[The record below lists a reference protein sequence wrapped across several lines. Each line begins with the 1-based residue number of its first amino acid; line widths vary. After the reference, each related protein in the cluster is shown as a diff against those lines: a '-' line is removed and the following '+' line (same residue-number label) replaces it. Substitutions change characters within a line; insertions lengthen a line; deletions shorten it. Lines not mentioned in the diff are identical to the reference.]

1 MSEPIRVLLADDHAV
16 VRRGIR
22 ALLEQHQDLLVVR
35 EVSSADEVLPA
46 VAACDPDVALLDIRL
61 SGSDSSTGI
70 DIARRLK
77 RLGSRPRVAIITAFD
92 DRKYVFDSF
101 HAGVDAYILK
111 TASED
116 DLVDTVRAIH
126 AGSRI
131 VSGSILGN
139 VLDQFEDLARWR
151 IQHEAGLSDEELHV
165 LRMLADGASTGQISA
180 ALFCSDP
187 TSKRRLRV
195 LFEKME
201 VHGRTQAVA
210 EAMRRGLI

>member
-22 ALLEQHQDLLVVR
+22 ALLEQHLDILVVQ
-35 EVSSADEVLPA
+35 EVSSADEVLPG
-46 VAACDPDVALLDIRL
+46 VAACDPDVVLLDIRL
-61 SGSDSSTGI
+61 SGSGSSTGI
-70 DIARRLK
+70 GIARRLK
-77 RLGSRPRVAIITAFD
+77 RMDSRPRVAIITAFD
-92 DRKYVFDSF
+92 DRKYVFDAF
-101 HAGVDAYILK
+101 QAGVDAYILK

-116 DLVDTVRAIH
+116 DLVDAVRAIH
-126 AGSRI
+126 GGLRI
-131 VSGSILGN
+131 VSGRILGN

-151 IQHEAGLSDEELHV
+151 TQHEAGLSDEELQV

-180 ALFCSDP
+180 ALLCSDP

-195 LFEKME
+195 LFAKME
-201 VHGRTQAVA
+201 VNGRTQAVA